1 MQHASN
7 AQKKNSA
14 EHHVNSRTKTSR
26 NQSKPKALSVD
37 QIVEATKCDS
47 TLQCVLHVIQN
58 NKWNLDNLPFPDA
71 DVSALK
77 IMQLIKHEF
86 ASADDK
92 LLPRDSRIVI
102 PQALQE
108 HVVEL
113 AYEGYQGKVKT
124 NRLLRAKV
132 WFPYMDA
139 KCEQQVKACLLCQ
152 SATPQ
157 SVR

>member
-1 MQHASN
+1 MIH
-7 AQKKNSA
+7 
-14 EHHVNSRTKTSR
+14 
-26 NQSKPKALSVD
+26 
-37 QIVEATKCDS
+37 I
-47 TLQCVLHVIQN
+47 IQN
-58 NKWNLDNLPFPDA
+58 DKWNLDNLPFLDA

-108 HVVEL
+108 RVVEL

-132 WFPYMDA
+132 WFLYMDA

-152 SATPQ
+152 SVTQQ
-157 SVR
+157 SVRKPFQMSNLLNKAWEHVIIDFCKWVMSMLWLP